1 MGGVEEMQTLYIDL
15 QLFKGGTTV
24 TNTSTYTPTPEE
36 RALQGLQV
44 NFAQALMPNAMWLND
59 VAKNLLDKSMGAVQ
73 YDFNNAN
80 NQAQN
85 QINQANAYNQAL
97 ASGQLPQEVMDNI
110 TNNVSTMAQNSMGNL
125 LNGLANNGVVNSS
138 VTNAAMKDLS
148 DSVNNTIAQQQQSY
162 MNTLNGINNGNI
174 TNASAG
180 ITTAAGA
187 QEAAQQPALNLW
199 NASLGLGSA
208 GNSTLNALAGKG
220 TTTTTQST
228 SGGGGLLGGLFS
240 GLF

>member
-1 MGGVEEMQTLYIDL
+1 MQKKILMIDL

-24 TNTSTYTPTPEE
+24 TNTSSYTPTPEE
-36 RALQGLQV
+36 RELQGLQV
-44 NFAQALMPNAMWLND
+44 DFAQALMPNAMWLND

-73 YDFNNAN
+73 YDFNSAN

-97 ASGQLPQEVMDNI
+97 ATGQLPQAALDNI
-110 TNNVSTMAQNSMGNL
+110 TNNVSSMAQNSMGNI
-125 LNGLANNGVVNSS
+125 LNGLANNGVINSS
-138 VTNAAMKDLS
+138 VTNTAMKDLS
-148 DSVNNTIAQQQQSY
+148 DSVNNTISQQQQSY
-162 MNTLNGINNGNI
+162 MNLLNGINNGNV

>member
-73 YDFNNAN
+73 YDFNSAN

-85 QINQANAYNQAL
+85 QINQANAYNQTL

-110 TNNVSTMAQNSMGNL
+110 TNNVSSMAQNSMGNL